1 MPVALCW
8 LFLTLA
14 VFLASAGISIMKATQ
29 SVWPVAGMLVMYAM
43 AILSYYF
50 RSKAVQK
57 IPVGVAYAV
66 FEAAG
71 LILVA
76 LVGVL
81 ALNEPLSALRAGAML
96 LLLLG
101 AWLLHRGT
109 DTGRGEG

>member
-8 LFLTLA
+8 LCLALA
-14 VFLASAGISIMKATQ
+14 VVLASAGISLMKASQ
-29 SVWPVAGMLVMYAM
+29 SVWPVAGLLAMYVL

-50 RSKAVQK
+50 RAKAVIK

-71 LILVA
+71 LALVA
-76 LVGVL
+76 LVGVF
-81 ALNEPLSALRAGAML
+81 ALNEPLSATRVTAMGM
-96 LLLLG
+96 LLLG

-109 DTGRGEG
+109 DAGREG

>member
-8 LFLTLA
+8 LCLALA
-14 VFLASAGISIMKATQ
+14 VVLASAGISLMKATQ
-29 SVWPVAGMLVMYAM
+29 IAWPAAGMLAMYVL

-50 RSKAVQK
+50 RSKAVIK

-66 FEAAG
+66 FEAGG
-71 LILVA
+71 LALVA
-76 LVGVL
+76 VVGVF
-81 ALNEPLSALRAGAML
+81 ALNEPLSGTRIAAML

-109 DTGRGEG
+109 DAGREG